1 MPVSNPTTDYT
12 LTDQATSTS
21 VDVTVPLNGAQNWR
35 IVIENT
41 GAATVTGVTMALSA
55 KGTHYGPASSSYGTI
70 AAGTSMEIAG
80 SAEFAENARLT
91 ITCGTTTTVT
101 VTAQGR

>member
-1 MPVSNPTTDYT
+1 MPVSNPTADYT

-41 GAATVTGVTMALSA
+41 GGAAVTGVTMRLAA

-70 AAGTSMEIAG
+70 AAGASMEIAG
-80 SAEFAENARLT
+80 GNEFAENAKLT
-91 ITCGTTTTVT
+91 VTCGTTTTVT